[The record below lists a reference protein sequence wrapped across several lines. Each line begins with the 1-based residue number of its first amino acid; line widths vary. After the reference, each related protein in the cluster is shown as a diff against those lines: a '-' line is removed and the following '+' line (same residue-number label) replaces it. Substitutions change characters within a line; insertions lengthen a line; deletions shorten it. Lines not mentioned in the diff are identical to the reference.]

1 VVDEPVDQG
10 RGHHRV
16 AQDLAPLLEGAV
28 RGDDDRAALVA
39 ARDEREQQVGR
50 LALERQV
57 ADLVDDEQVV
67 ALEAAQ
73 LALELVSVLRRLE
86 PGDPFLGSGEGDAV
100 ALLAGPDRECDREMR
115 FPVPGGPRIQTLAC
129 SSIQASWARC
139 ITSGRSAAGWACQS
153 KSSSV
158 FC

>member
-16 AQDLAPLLEGAV
+16 AQDLVPLLEGAV
-28 RGDDDRAALVA
+28 RGDDDRAACVA

-115 FPVPGGPRIQTLAC
+115 FSRPGRPEDSDVGVLVDPGER
-129 SSIQASWARC
+129 ARC

>member
-16 AQDLAPLLEGAV
+16 AQDLVPLLEGAV
-28 RGDDDRAALVA
+28 RGDDDRAACVA

-73 LALELVSVLRRLE
+73 LALELLRSCAASSRE
-86 PGDPFLGSGEGDAV
+86 THSWAV
-100 ALLAGPDRECDREMR
+100 AKATR
-115 FPVPGGPRIQTLAC
+115 
-129 SSIQASWARC
+129 
-139 ITSGRSAAGWACQS
+139 
-153 KSSSV
+153 
-158 FC
+158 